1 MAGSLQAGGWL
12 GLAVHE
18 GTGARHLDEWFG
30 HAVDLDFAFHERDA
44 VLTAVGAAGLE
55 QVEWYLRGPSDPAET
70 TQRLYVLARRA
81 PT

>member
-30 HAVDLDFAFHERDA
+30 QPVDLDFAFHERDA

-55 QVEWYLRGPSDPAET
+55 DVEWYLRGPTGPET
-70 TQRLYVLARRA
+70 TDAPLRARCRRA
-81 PT
+81 ST